1 MGKHWR
7 GRGGPGGTTPGQLNS
22 LARACDQASATI
34 SQLGDERSE
43 ALAASLASLRR
54 AAASLVEAA
63 DAATSSKSTLL
74 EIPRELQVRILSE
87 VDAYGLTSI
96 ARCAREFHA
105 PSAMTGKSLTTE
117 AVHTALAKLPVE
129 LTKLLSSSGS
139 SVTWKLQRLTS
150 LQREAERWQRNIDF
164 QTRSDEPVLVPILTE
179 AASQI
184 SISLEAMALRALEFT
199 PTEHHP
205 RTVAQYPIAS
215 HAQVLLGAIKVLRGV
230 WLVDIPWLPK
240 PEPGTLVVR
249 LVIAAIEGTQQPD
262 DVQTFA
268 VELALRM
275 APELVRSLRVE
286 TPLQEQTYVNEWDFN
301 QPHLR
306 ERAGEHPQALQE
318 EAKFQKAADLL
329 RATWKHC
336 HAAGDRRP
344 EMLAIGGHAAWLLSQ
359 VHRVQ
364 EAEEVL
370 RALIPGLA
378 SVHGVRSKDALVC
391 QSLLVEL
398 LVFSERWEEAMA
410 LLIELLDGPPVA
422 ADDRDD
428 FYGIERELGRS
439 AYRTQ
444 RHFEDAKNDDMRER
458 LLRACIAYNGD
469 VYVTQEDFQPLLT
482 SLLIKQ
488 GRLDGV
494 EMLRNALQEKD
505 SAAKEAA
512 LRRGHL
518 QKEDIS
524 LDKLE
529 SHDYRQWSSPN
540 GSSAIV
546 LQMQLIKCLDEKGR
560 TDEAAQERE
569 RLILRYVEDV
579 GTIHDRLLSS
589 MVDSSGA
596 VRRVRNLTDI
606 PYGAYGRGD
615 EYSPRFYPGLRGML
629 IKGVSDLEERVETVL
644 SQRASEAKEQH
655 GTESTQA
662 WCATARLMT
671 HLEETKQ
678 VAAAL
683 PLARELMAWTERRLG
698 SNHPVALE
706 MALHAGRLSDIL
718 GALDDATRLQQKVY
732 DTVLSQTPDDDD
744 EARRVHLWGSGGF
757 SSGVSLLDCGRKL
770 ADMQKRHGRH
780 SESAETLRRL
790 FIDLGAPAQKNG
802 HNGLEMLKLDFACE
816 LVHCRFRR
824 WQVIEHA

>member
-54 AAASLVEAA
+54 AAESLVEAA

-164 QTRSDEPVLVPILTE
+164 QTRSDEPVLVPIMTE
-179 AASQI
+179 AASQM
-184 SISLEAMALRALEFT
+184 SISLEAMALRALDFT
-199 PTEHHP
+199 PTEHH
-205 RTVAQYPIAS
+205 RAGYPIAS
-215 HAQVLLGAIKVLRGV
+215 HAQVLRGAIKVLMGV

-306 ERAGEHPQALQE
+306 EPAGEHPQALQE

-398 LVFSERWEEAMA
+398 LVFSERWEEAVA
-410 LLIELLDGPPVA
+410 LLIELLDGPRVVA
-422 ADDRDD
+422 DGRDD
-428 FYGIERELGRS
+428 FYGIKAELGRS

-444 RHFEDAKNDDMRER
+444 RHFEEAQNDDMRER
-458 LLRACIAYNGD
+458 LLRACIAYGFF
-469 VYVTQEDFQPLLT
+469 QEDYQPLLT

-505 SAAKEAA
+505 SAAKEAI
-512 LRRGHL
+512 
-518 QKEDIS
+518 QDIS
-524 LDKLE
+524 VDNLE
-529 SHDYRQWSSPN
+529 YHDHRKFSS
-540 GSSAIV
+540 SSAIV
-546 LQMQLIKCLDEKGR
+546 LHMQLINRLDEKGR
-560 TDEAAQERE
+560 TDEAVQERE

-579 GTIHDRLLSS
+579 GTIHDRRRWSIHQVRSS
-589 MVDSSGA
+589 AFASARPSLTAPTTVVASTRRDSIEA
-596 VRRVRNLTDI
+596 F
-606 PYGAYGRGD
+606 GRC
-615 EYSPRFYPGLRGML
+615 SPRG
-629 IKGVSDLEERVETVL
+629 
-644 SQRASEAKEQH
+644 
-655 GTESTQA
+655 
-662 WCATARLMT
+662 
-671 HLEETKQ
+671 
-678 VAAAL
+678 
-683 PLARELMAWTERRLG
+683 
-698 SNHPVALE
+698 
-706 MALHAGRLSDIL
+706 
-718 GALDDATRLQQKVY
+718 
-732 DTVLSQTPDDDD
+732 
-744 EARRVHLWGSGGF
+744 
-757 SSGVSLLDCGRKL
+757 
-770 ADMQKRHGRH
+770 
-780 SESAETLRRL
+780 
-790 FIDLGAPAQKNG
+790 
-802 HNGLEMLKLDFACE
+802 
-816 LVHCRFRR
+816 
-824 WQVIEHA
+824 

>member
-34 SQLGDERSE
+34 SQLGDERSQ

-74 EIPRELQVRILSE
+74 KMPRELQVRILSE

-96 ARCAREFHA
+96 ARCARVFHA
-105 PSAMTGKSLTTE
+105 PSAVTGKSLTTE
-117 AVHTALAKLPVE
+117 AVLTALAKLPDE

-306 ERAGEHPQALQE
+306 EPAGEHPQALQE

-410 LLIELLDGPPVA
+410 LLIELLDGPPVV
-422 ADDRDD
+422 ADGRDD

-444 RHFEDAKNDDMRER
+444 RHFEDAQNDDMRER

-469 VYVTQEDFQPLLT
+469 GYLTPEDFQPLLT
-482 SLLIKQ
+482 SLLIKR

-505 SAAKEAA
+505 SAAKEAI
-512 LRRGHL
+512 
-518 QKEDIS
+518 EDIS
-524 LDKLE
+524 IDNLE
-529 SHDYRQWSSPN
+529 SSSLVLDHRKFSL
-540 GSSAIV
+540 SSAIV
-546 LQMQLIKCLDEKGR
+546 LHMQLINRLDEKGR

-579 GTIHDRLLSS
+579 GNIHDRLLSS

-596 VRRVRNLTDI
+596 IKRVRNLTHI
-606 PYGAYGRGD
+606 PYGAYDHRG
-615 EYSPRFYPGLRGML
+615 EYSPRFYRGLREML
-629 IKGVSDLEERVETVL
+629 TNGVSDLEERVESVL
-644 SQRASEAKEQH
+644 SQRASEAKAQH

-683 PLARELMAWTERRLG
+683 PLAHELMAWTERRLG
-698 SNHPVALE
+698 SDHPVALE
-706 MALHAGRLSDIL
+706 MALHAGRLSDSL
-718 GALDDATRLQQKVY
+718 GAVDDATCLQQKVY
-732 DTVLSQTPDDDD
+732 DTLLSQTPDGDD
-744 EARRVHLWGSGGF
+744 EARRVHLWGDGG
-757 SSGVSLLDCGRKL
+757 GRVPLHDCGKKL
-770 ADMQKRHGRH
+770 ADTQKRHGRH
-780 SESAETLRRL
+780 SESAETLRRM
-790 FIDLGAPAQKNG
+790 FTDLGAPPETNG
-802 HNGLEMLKLDFACE
+802 QHDLEMLKFEFACA

-824 WQVIEHA
+824 WQVIEQA